1 MMHIHHEIWSKR
13 TRGCKDGKMVI
24 AVGQD
29 ISDHV
34 LYSVLLYKNNE
45 LLPGYEPSGPFPW
58 RQLPAD
64 FICLWFSC

>member
-1 MMHIHHEIWSKR
+1 MHIHHEIWSKR

-29 ISDHV
+29 INDHV

-45 LLPGYEPSGPFPW
+45 LLPGYEP
-58 RQLPAD
+58 
-64 FICLWFSC
+64 